1 MLLSPASA
9 TAALVTIWLL
19 RVAWLQL
26 RRRTALQPAGCPP
39 VQTMIV
45 MGSGGHTAEMLTL
58 LQGLDAASYAPREY
72 VIATTDSTSAQRV
85 EAFEKSWA
93 GGQAFAQ
100 PKYELLRLP
109 RSREVGQSYVSSLF
123 TTLYASL
130 CAAVM
135 VFRKRPSL
143 LLTNGPGTCVPVC
156 AASVGLRLLGLKS
169 VTIVY
174 VESICRVHT
183 LSLSGRLLLHV
194 ADHFLVQWP
203 QLATKY
209 PRTRYIGRLC

>member
-1 MLLSPASA
+1 MDTMGAAATLVAS
-9 TAALVTIWLL
+9 WLL
-19 RVAWLQL
+19 RVLWLQL
-26 RRRTALQPAGCPP
+26 RRRNAPQPVGQPP
-39 VQTMIV
+39 VHTMIV

-58 LQGLDAASYAPREY
+58 LQGMDAAMYAPRNY
-72 VIATTDSTSAQRV
+72 VVATTDSTSAQRV

-93 GGQAFAQ
+93 RERASLQ
-100 PKYELLRLP
+100 PEYQLLRLP
-109 RSREVGQSYVSSLF
+109 RSREVGQSFLSSLF

-130 CAAVM
+130 WAAVM
-135 VFRKRPSL
+135 VFRHRPSL

-156 AASVGLRLLGLKS
+156 AASVGLRLLGIKS

-174 VESICRVHT
+174 VESICRVQT